1 MNRQTLKQLILASYT
16 DGELDAKKVNK
27 VSDLLTKKELKL
39 YIRALKN
46 SEKQNTILVEVPSH
60 DAIDESD
67 LQELFPD
74 KRISLT
80 VDPELLV
87 GMRFQDNDDIFEYS
101 LKNTLD
107 KITEHIKEQYD

>member
-1 MNRQTLKQLILASYT
+1 MNRQTLKQLVLASYT
-16 DGELDAKKVNK
+16 DSELDARKINK
-27 VSDLLTKKELKL
+27 ISDLLSKKELKL

-46 SEKQNTILVEVPSH
+46 SEKQNTILLEVPSRNL
-60 DAIDESD
+60 IDEGS
-67 LQELFPD
+67 LQDLFPD
-74 KRISLT
+74 KRISVS

-87 GMRFQDNDDIFEYS
+87 GMRFQDNDDIFEFS